1 MFVSNILKDKGR
13 RIVSVGPEK
22 RIDEIAKV
30 LTRERIGAVLVR
42 DETGTLVGV
51 LSERDIVAGIARQ
64 GGGALTLHAHD
75 LMTADVVTC
84 KLADSVPQV
93 MAMMTERRIRHLPV
107 VEDNQLI
114 GLISIG
120 DVVKHRLAEVEGEA
134 EQMRQYITTA

>member
-1 MFVSNILKDKGR
+1 MSVRNILEDKGR
-13 RIVSVGPEK
+13 RIVSVGLEE
-22 RIDEIAKV
+22 RIEEISKV
-30 LTRERIGAVLVR
+30 MTQERIGAVLVR

-64 GGGALTLHAHD
+64 GRGCLDLQAHD
-75 LMTADVVTC
+75 LMTADVATC

-93 MAMMTERRIRHLPV
+93 MAVMTDQRIRHLPV

-120 DVVKHRLAEVEGEA
+120 DVVKHRLAEVESEA
-134 EQMRQYITTA
+134 ERMREYITTA

>member
-1 MFVSNILKDKGR
+1 MFVSNILEDKGR
-13 RIVSVGPEK
+13 RIVSVDPEAS
-22 RIDEIAKV
+22 IEEISKV

-51 LSERDIVAGIARQ
+51 LSERDIVAGIASQ
-64 GGGALTLHAHD
+64 GSDSLALHARD
-75 LMTADVVTC
+75 LMTTEVVTC

-93 MAMMTERRIRHLPV
+93 MAMMTEQRIRHLPV

-120 DVVKHRLAEVEGEA
+120 DVVKHRLAEVETEA
-134 EQMRQYITTA
+134 KQMREYITTA